1 MNTSR
6 TAIQPVGDT
15 IKVLLDAADPH
26 GFSGGEGSRSESG
39 IAVALPASLAWVGY
53 HSFAFDA
60 SFGNE
65 DDLKDIYQLYSGF
78 IGKRVFWESLQG
90 AGRRIKDGEDEFVF
104 LKLTDIIAVGDPE
117 SKAKHIKDYGKAG
130 SFNV

>member
-1 MNTSR
+1 MSS
-6 TAIQPVGDT
+6 IMPVGDT
-15 IKVLLDAADPH
+15 FKVKLDAADPH

-39 IAVALPASLAWVGY
+39 IAIALPASLAWLGY

-60 SFGNE
+60 SFSNHDG
-65 DDLKDIYQLYSGF
+65 LKEVYELYSGF

-104 LKLTDIIAVGDPE
+104 LKLTDIIAVGEPD

-130 SFNV
+130 SFNI

>member
-1 MNTSR
+1 MS
-6 TAIQPVGDT
+6 QLHPVGDT
-15 IKVLLDAADPH
+15 MMVKLDRVDPH
-26 GFSGGEGSRSESG
+26 GFGKTKEHSEHG
-39 IAVALPASLAWVGY
+39 IAVEMPGTLAWVGY

-65 DDLKDIYQLYSGF
+65 MDLKEVFDLYSGF

-90 AGRRIKDGEDEFVF
+90 AGRRIKDGEDEYVF
-104 LKLTDIIAVGDPE
+104 LKLTDIIAVGPPD
-117 SKAKHIKDYGKAG
+117 SKAEHIKEVGRAG